1 MNASAQKK
9 HIQVICWN
17 ILNPDPDFVKM
28 SLRSIV
34 NQSKLKRNFS
44 LDMYEKSKK
53 LAVINEKRYQSQR
66 KPNILEIIYNWF
78 SLYPTRFVLCLQEVC
93 PDMYAEL
100 MSIYGENRIRKTT
113 LHDIK
118 PEKVGE
124 VVVLKEIVDYR
135 CTLISED
142 LEFLESDDINLEIE
156 NVRKNALHTKIQIKN
171 TGIQMDCVNLHNFY
185 TWADKNLLQV
195 FQTIFRV
202 LSQSDRFFICGDFN
216 KPYERI
222 YNILGDISVN
232 YQDKR
237 LYMPAITNN
246 RQNSFTSFSTYKNQ
260 RFLYL
265 DVLFY
270 NVK

>member
-1 MNASAQKK
+1 MTDS
-9 HIQVICWN
+9 IQVISWN

-28 SLRSIV
+28 SLRPIV
-34 NQSKLKRNFS
+34 NQSPEKRNFRPQV
-44 LDMYEKSKK
+44 YEESRK

-66 KPNILEIIYNWF
+66 KPNILGIIEKWF
-78 SLYPTRFVLCLQEVC
+78 SDYPTHFVLCLQEVC
-93 PDMYAEL
+93 PDMHETL
-100 MSIYGENRIRKTT
+100 LDIYGENRIRKTT
-113 LHDIK
+113 LPDIK
-118 PEKVGE
+118 PEKVKE

-142 LEFLESDDINLEIE
+142 LAFLASSDINLEIAD
-156 NVRKNALHTKIQIKN
+156 VRKNALYTKVQIK
-171 TGIQMDCVNLHNFY
+171 GSEIQFDCVNLHNFY
-185 TWADKNLLQV
+185 TWADSNLLQV
-195 FQTIFRV
+195 LQTIFGV

-222 YNILGDISVN
+222 YRILERITVN
-232 YQDKR
+232 NKDNR
-237 LYMPAITNN
+237 LYMPAPAMPAISNN